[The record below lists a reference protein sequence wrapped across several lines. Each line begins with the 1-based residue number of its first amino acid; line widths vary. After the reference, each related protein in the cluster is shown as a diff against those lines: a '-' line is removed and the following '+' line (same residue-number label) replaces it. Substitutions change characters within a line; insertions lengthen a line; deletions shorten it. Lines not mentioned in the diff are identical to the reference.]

1 MGMRIHKI
9 RDVSLEDDIRDA
21 SFLDENH
28 LALITPSADV
38 WRASLI
44 PGAGPC
50 ELLFQGRHILK
61 RVSESLE
68 TRKKVEAAQ
77 GAYPRL
83 AISHQS
89 EWIVVNTHDL
99 VLVACRNAQEF
110 KTGVRSLRRAD
121 FETRL
126 LTHTWGLHYSALQF
140 SPDGSWLA
148 VEHDGSSILFNMH
161 DLAWRERAIRP
172 PFAWHPQKPNL
183 LGFDKQGRILWMDI
197 TQESP
202 LPEVLCALEYDS
214 VTANIAGLWM
224 HPSGES
230 CVTVY
235 RHGHWVWW
243 QLKPFQL
250 LSQGMIDDSECG
262 RVCGTPGV

>member
-1 MGMRIHKI
+1 M
-9 RDVSLEDDIRDA
+9 
-21 SFLDENH
+21 
-28 LALITPSADV
+28 
-38 WRASLI
+38 
-44 PGAGPC
+44 
-50 ELLFQGRHILK
+50 
-61 RVSESLE
+61 
-68 TRKKVEAAQ
+68 
-77 GAYPRL
+77 

-110 KTGVRSLRRAD
+110 KTGLRSLRRAD

-262 RVCGTPGV
+262 RVCGTPGVPWMAVQTENAIWIGDLDDRQLWSWTKLPSTTEARFSPSGRRMVTLSQIRSSNPYPAHPAPTHKRTATMWEVTPNT